1 VEANLGSRVVVGI
14 IEVYRKAISPLFRPS
29 CRFEPSCSL
38 YACDAIREFGVIRGS
53 WLAARRILKCHPF
66 HPGGIDPIP
75 RRQ

>member
-1 VEANLGSRVVVGI
+1 MASKGVARALVGVI
-14 IEVYRKAISPLFRPS
+14 AVYRRAISPLFAPS

-38 YACDAIREFGVIRGS
+38 YTSDAISEFG
-53 WLAARRILKCHPF
+53 AARGIWLGIRRLLKCHPF